1 MTDEKLADG
10 EVTGSCVTT
19 DVFPILFRTY
29 RYPRFA
35 QRIIGA
41 SSTVSMAARRWRAVV
56 LWPSLVMAW
65 LGECG
70 YGIYKP

>member
-1 MTDEKLADG
+1 MTSEKLADG
-10 EVTGSCVTT
+10 EVIGGSITT
-19 DVFPILFRTY
+19 DVFPNSTRTY
-29 RYPRFA
+29 RYPQFA
-35 QRIIGA
+35 QRITGA
-41 SSTVSMAARRWRAVV
+41 SSTVSMAARRRRAVV